1 MQISVPKGVRVKLE
15 EATLY
20 LDFLSWPAQVVNAL
34 RQLLATINIQ
44 LPALLAQ
51 LLVCIILLL
60 ISIYLRKNAATA
72 TSAAHKLGAYSVF
85 AACLVGMISIV
96 AVWIDYQLWPR
107 NKEIFGQIRFQTDM
121 APQLELLDSFGDSLA
136 AESQLDALG
145 VFTLRFTPVFA
156 DPPAT
161 IRMSQQGCKNID
173 YNVRRTD
180 LFGEFVEL
188 NWRCEKH
195 V

>member
-1 MQISVPKGVRVKLE
+1 
-15 EATLY
+15 
-20 LDFLSWPAQVVNAL
+20 VVNAL

-72 TSAAHKLGAYSVF
+72 TSSAHKLGAYSVF
-85 AACLVGMISIV
+85 AACLVGITSIV

-107 NKEIFGQIRFQTDM
+107 NKEIFGQIRFQGDK

-136 AESQLDALG
+136 AESHLDPRG
-145 VFTLRFTPVFA
+145 VFTLRFPRFCR
-156 DPPAT
+156 PSCHYSHEPA
-161 IRMSQQGCKNID
+161 RMQN
-173 YNVRRTD
+173 
-180 LFGEFVEL
+180 
-188 NWRCEKH
+188 H
-195 V
+195 VL